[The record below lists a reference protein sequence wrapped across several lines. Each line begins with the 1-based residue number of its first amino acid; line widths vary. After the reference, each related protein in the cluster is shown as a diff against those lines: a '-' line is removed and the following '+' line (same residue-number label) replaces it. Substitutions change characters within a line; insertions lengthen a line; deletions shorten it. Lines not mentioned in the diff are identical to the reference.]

1 LKEPKIYFF
10 DNGVVVG
17 NDGIKFENFAAVSLL
32 KQVYAKNDYEGENFE
47 LKYLRTKD
55 RKEIDFCLVHN
66 NEIVGVIEAKN
77 RNSDIS
83 QNLKYFCQK
92 YNFKGTQIV
101 RELKREKDIEKN
113 TVRKAYSYLKELIL

>member
-1 LKEPKIYFF
+1 LKH
-10 DNGVVVG
+10 
-17 NDGIKFENFAAVSLL
+17 
-32 KQVYAKNDYEGENFE
+32 VYAKNDYEGEHFE

-55 RKEIDFCLVHN
+55 RKEVDFCLVN
-66 NEIVGVIEAKN
+66 NNKIVEVIEAKN
-77 RNSDIS
+77 RDSDIS

-101 RELKREKDIEKN
+101 RELKREKEIERI